1 MPYPTWQAGQRITAD
16 LLLGGSTFNA
26 EQGSDQTVTNS
37 TTLADSNLVVPAE
50 ANARYE
56 YTLQAIYSTNTTGK
70 IKFQWSVPN
79 GSMMVRS
86 GHGLGNG
93 QTGGAT
99 VGTLVWSSRGDFS
112 TVFNVGGT
120 TGSPPET
127 PRSSRSAKS
136 SPAAPPETSPCSSRK
151 PPPTP
156 RTPPSFA
163 PCRACAGA
171 ASANRPHPARP
182 EPTGRGLFHAQ
193 EGQ

>member
-120 TGSPPET
+120 TGSPPGDASFLEVGEIVT
-127 PRSSRSAKS
+127 GSTAGNVTLQFAQAAANATDPAILRSLSRL
-136 SPAAPPETSPCSSRK
+136 RW
-151 PPPTP
+151 
-156 RTPPSFA
+156 R
-163 PCRACAGA
+163 RIG
-171 ASANRPHPARP
+171 
-182 EPTGRGLFHAQ
+182 
-193 EGQ
+193 